1 MQSNAAI
8 ARCIAE
14 AERRVDAIEVLCE
27 IITGQVKG
35 ERRELQAIRAAL
47 AAPVPGPEGSGQVA
61 PGDTSIAMLE
71 G

>member
-1 MQSNAAI
+1 MQTDIAV

-14 AERRVDAIEVLCE
+14 AERRVDAIAVLCE

-35 ERRELQAIRAAL
+35 ERRELQALRSAL
-47 AAPVPGPEGSGQVA
+47 ASPVPGHESGSVA
-61 PGDTSIAMLE
+61 AEDIGPAMLD

>member
-14 AERRVDAIEVLCE
+14 AERRNDAIEVLCE

-35 ERRELQAIRAAL
+35 ERRELQILRAAL
-47 AAPVPGPEGSGQVA
+47 ATPVLGHEETRQMA
-61 PGDTSIAMLE
+61 PGDISPDMLD
-71 G
+71 

>member
-1 MQSNAAI
+1 MLSDSTV

-35 ERRELQAIRAAL
+35 ERRELQELRSAIAAGQS
-47 AAPVPGPEGSGQVA
+47 PGATPSDIFVEALGGSSGR
-61 PGDTSIAMLE
+61 
-71 G
+71 